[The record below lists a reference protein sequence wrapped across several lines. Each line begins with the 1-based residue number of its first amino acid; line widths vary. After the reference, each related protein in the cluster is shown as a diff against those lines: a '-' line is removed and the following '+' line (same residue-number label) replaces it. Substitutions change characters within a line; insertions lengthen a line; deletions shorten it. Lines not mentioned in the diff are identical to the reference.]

1 MVTSTL
7 VFSGQ
12 KMARK
17 EVTVR
22 EVGARLMMPPE
33 DVLEVCSDVNR
44 SHSHTLL
51 PSSLL
56 LSCCLHRTPF

>member
-7 VFSGQ
+7 VFSRQ
-12 KMARK
+12 KMATK

-22 EVGARLMMPPE
+22 EVGARLMMLPE
-33 DVLEVCSDVNR
+33 DVLKVCRDVNR

-56 LSCCLHRTPF
+56 LSRCLYRAAF